1 MWWILLFFVCLAVLV
16 WSSERFI
23 HLAEQIGRSLGIS
36 SFIIG
41 ITIVAAGT
49 SLPELVTSVIA
60 ILKDSGEIVI
70 GNVVGSNITNIFLV
84 IGVAAILMPGIQ
96 IDKRIIKRD
105 FPILLATACILFILL
120 LIGNNFSRIDSFI
133 FIGLIILFFYYTVK
147 SGSVELLGEVTGA
160 EKSVKKVSF
169 WTWVML
175 AFSGSLIYFSA
186 QYMVVSIIRI
196 SEILNIG
203 QDIIALSVVALGTS
217 LPELAVSIA
226 AARRKQGNMIIG
238 NVIGSNIFN
247 TLLVM
252 GIPGLIH
259 PFDIPFEMFYF
270 SLPVMLVATLFFYLF
285 SSNQKL
291 SKFNGIFLVTCYVLY
306 LGVLFF
312 N

>member
-1 MWWILLFFVCLAVLV
+1 VLV